1 MRKTLIKVAVVGSV
15 AALALTGCSNS
26 KKTTGGLSNGGSSG
40 SSSGGPK
47 QTYTIA
53 YQGPLSGS
61 NQALGINM
69 DNSVKL
75 AIEQANAKGD
85 LPFTLKFSDSDD
97 QGEPAQAPAASD
109 KILQDTSVM
118 AVVGPAFSGAT
129 AAVEPKFTA
138 ANLASVSPSATRVSL
153 TSSGYKT
160 FFRVVANDGAQ
171 GPAAADYLAKL
182 GKKNVYLVD
191 DTSDYGK
198 GLADNIQTELKAKSV
213 KYEREGVSDKTSDYS
228 AIATKV
234 VSSGADALYYGGYY
248 AGGSLFAKALKAA
261 GFKGLAMSDDGSND
275 PHFVTGAGASAAAG
289 WQFTCACADA
299 TTDPNEK
306 DFNAAYMT
314 KYNVAPG
321 TYSPEAYDA
330 TNAIISVM
338 KGIGGTV
345 TRAGVVAGLKSV
357 NFQGITKP
365 IKFESTGE
373 VAGSTIYVYQVTGAK
388 IVLKGKT
395 TD

>member
-1 MRKTLIKVAVVGSV
+1 MRKTLIKVAVVGVV
-15 AALALTGCSNS
+15 AAVAMTGCSNS
-26 KKTTGGLSNGGSSG
+26 KKNNNGLSNGGSSTG
-40 SSSGGPK
+40 SNSATTKP
-47 QTYTIA
+47 TYTIA
-53 YQGPLSGS
+53 YQGPLSVNS
-61 NQALGINM
+61 PNLGINM
-69 DNSVKL
+69 DNAVKL

-85 LPFTLKFSDSDD
+85 LPFTLKFIDSDD
-97 QGEPAQAPAASD
+97 QGDPAQAPAATD
-109 KILQDTSVM
+109 KIIQDTSVM

-129 AAVEPKFTA
+129 AASEPKFSA

-153 TSSGYKT
+153 TSSGFTT

-171 GPAAADYLAKL
+171 GPAAADYLAKQ
-182 GKKNVYLVD
+182 GMKNVYLVD

-198 GLADNIQTELKAKSV
+198 GLVDNIQTELKAKGV
-213 KYEREGVSDKTSDYS
+213 KYEREGISDKTSDYS
-228 AIATKV
+228 AIATKI

-275 PHFVTGAGASAAAG
+275 PGFIKGAGAAAEG

-306 DFNAAYMT
+306 DFNAAYT
-314 KYNVAPG
+314 AKYNVAPG
-321 TYSPEAYDA
+321 TYSPESYDA

-338 KGIGGTV
+338 KSLGTNV
-345 TRAGVVAGLKSV
+345 TRAGVVAGLRTV
-357 NFQGITKP
+357 DYQGITKQ
-365 IKFESTGE
+365 IKFEANGE
-373 VAGSTIYVYQVTGAK
+373 VVGSTIYVYVVKDGK

>member
-1 MRKTLIKVAVVGSV
+1 MRKSLINIAVVATV
-15 AALALTGCSNS
+15 AAVAMTGCSNS
-26 KKTTGGLSNGGSSG
+26 KKSTGGLSNGGT
-40 SSSGGPK
+40 SSSSTGGAK

-75 AIEQANAKGD
+75 AIKQANAKGD

-97 QGEPAQAPAASD
+97 QGDPSQAPAASD
-109 KILQDTSVM
+109 KILQDSTVM

-171 GPAAADYLAKL
+171 GPAAADYLIKQ

-198 GLADNIQTELKAKSV
+198 GLADNIQTELKAKKV

-275 PHFVTGAGASAAAG
+275 PHFITGAGAAASEG

-306 DFNAAYMT
+306 QFNTDYQT
-314 KYNVAPG
+314 EYKVAPG

-338 KGIGGTV
+338 KGIGATV
-345 TRAGVVAGLKSV
+345 TRQGVVDGLKTV
-357 NFQGITKP
+357 NFAGITKP
-365 IKFESTGE
+365 IKFEANGE
-373 VAGSTIYVYQVTGAK
+373 VAGSTIYVYQVTSGK
-388 IVLKGKT
+388 IVLKGKS

>member
-1 MRKTLIKVAVVGSV
+1 MRKALIKIAVVGAV
-15 AALALTGCSNS
+15 AAVAMTGCSNS
-26 KKTTGGLSNGGSSG
+26 KKSTGGLSNGGSSG
-40 SSSGGPK
+40 ASGGGGAKP
-47 QTYTIA
+47 TYTIA
-53 YQGPLSGS
+53 YQGPLSVNS
-61 NQALGINM
+61 PNLGINM

-75 AIEQANAKGD
+75 AIEQANASGN
-85 LPFTLKFSDSDD
+85 LPFTLKFVDSDD
-97 QGEPAQAPAASD
+97 QGDPAQAPAATD
-109 KILQDTSVM
+109 KIIQDTSVM

-129 AAVEPKFTA
+129 AASEPKFGA

-153 TSSGYKT
+153 TSSGFKT

-171 GPAAADYLAKL
+171 GPAAAEYLAKKGL
-182 GKKNVYLVD
+182 KNIYLVD

-198 GLADNIQTELKAKSV
+198 GLADNIQTTLKTKGI

-228 AIATKV
+228 AIAAKV

-275 PHFVTGAGASAAAG
+275 PGFIKGAGAAAEG

-306 DFNAAYMT
+306 DFNTAYMA

-321 TYSPEAYDA
+321 TYSPESYDA

-338 KGIGGTV
+338 KGLGTNV
-345 TRAGVVAGLKSV
+345 TRAGVVAGLKTV
-357 NFQGITKP
+357 DFQGITKQ
-365 IKFESTGE
+365 IKFQPNGE
-373 VAGSTIYVYQVTGAK
+373 VVGTTIYVYQVTGGK

>member
-97 QGEPAQAPAASD
+97 QGDPAQAPAASD

-275 PHFVTGAGASAAAG
+275 PHFVTGAGGSAAAG

-345 TRAGVVAGLKSV
+345 TRSGVVAGLKSV